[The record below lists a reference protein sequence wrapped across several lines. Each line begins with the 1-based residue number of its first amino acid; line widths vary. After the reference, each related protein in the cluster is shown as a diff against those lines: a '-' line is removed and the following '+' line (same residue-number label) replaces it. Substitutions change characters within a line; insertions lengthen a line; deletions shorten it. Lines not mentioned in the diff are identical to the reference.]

1 MELNPGKGSTFRF
14 TLPISRRATVGGMM
28 SKRILVVEDQED
40 NRRILRDL
48 LTSAG
53 YEMIEA
59 VTGEQGLPWH
69 EAFGLT

>member
-1 MELNPGKGSTFRF
+1 
-14 TLPISRRATVGGMM
+14 M
-28 SKRILVVEDQED
+28 SKRILVVEDHED

-59 VTGEQGLPWH
+59 VTGEEGVAMAEKASPRPH
-69 EAFGLT
+69 PDGHSTAGT